1 MNYFSCKMYKWFP
14 PSTITLE
21 PIITFPLQ
29 LLCCAFVNKLMRAFD
44 VTITSLWLIF
54 RLFSKHVNQLVR
66 FKCLGPATLCA
77 KSCFQNTIAGYIF
90 LIFCKFFVNL
100 VSWGMILRFL
110 QEGKK
115 LFSVFPTSILLISK
129 SVSWTKILP
138 NKLNQSVINQPVH
151 LYYLKVVRN

>member
-1 MNYFSCKMYKWFP
+1 MLWKVNYFSCKMYKWFP

-21 PIITFPLQ
+21 LIITFPLQ

-44 VTITSLWLIF
+44 VTITSLWHIF

-66 FKCLGPATLCA
+66 FKCLGPATPKSNA
-77 KSCFQNTIAGYIF
+77 KSCFQNTIAGYVF

-100 VSWGMILRFL
+100 VSRGMILRFL

-115 LFSVFPTSILLISK
+115 LFSVVPTSILLISK
-129 SVSWTKILP
+129 SVSRTKIPP
-138 NKLNQSVINQPVH
+138 NKC
-151 LYYLKVVRN
+151 

>member
-1 MNYFSCKMYKWFP
+1 MLWKVNYFSCKMYKWFP

-77 KSCFQNTIAGYIF
+77 KSCFQNTIAGYI
-90 LIFCKFFVNL
+90 
-100 VSWGMILRFL
+100 WGMILRFL

-115 LFSVFPTSILLISK
+115 LFSVVPTSILLISK

>member
-21 PIITFPLQ
+21 PIITFPLR
-29 LLCCAFVNKLMRAFD
+29 LLCCTFVNKLMRAFD

-77 KSCFQNTIAGYIF
+77 KSCFQNTIAGYTF
-90 LIFCKFFVNL
+90 LIFCKFFCQF
-100 VSWGMILRFL
+100 SFL
-110 QEGKK
+110 GNDSSFLARRKK
-115 LFSVFPTSILLISK
+115 TNCCCPYFYFTDLKKCVT
-129 SVSWTKILP
+129 
-138 NKLNQSVINQPVH
+138 NKNSAQQMLINQPVH
-151 LYYLKVVRN
+151 LYYLEVVRN